1 MRPILVFS
9 LLLPLSLAAC
19 GRAPAPA
26 TTAAPAATQPAGA
39 ATGAPA
45 TDPEVQADALRVH
58 WQCGD
63 SAVQAD
69 VDAARERVALL
80 VNGRTLHMHRVDAD
94 SGARYADAQGNA
106 FWEQPQ
112 DAATLTLSGQREV
125 LKCVRQ
131 GSGVIG

>member
-26 TTAAPAATQPAGA
+26 TTAAPAATQP
-39 ATGAPA
+39 TGAPA